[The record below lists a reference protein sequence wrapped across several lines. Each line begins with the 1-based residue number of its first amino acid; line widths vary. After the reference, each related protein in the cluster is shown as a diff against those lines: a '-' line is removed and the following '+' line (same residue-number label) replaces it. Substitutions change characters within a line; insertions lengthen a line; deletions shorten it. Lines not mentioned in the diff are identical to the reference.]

1 MTVLTKRIQNHWTT
15 IAPLLTIRNEREY
28 DQAVNRLNNLLDEI
42 GDDERHPQYE
52 LLDTLGTLI
61 QAYEATH
68 YPVPECS
75 ALDSLRFLIEEHG
88 VMFDDLPEVGSRDV
102 VIEVLNGRQELNL
115 RQVRALARRF
125 HVSPSVFI

>member
-28 DQAVNRLNNLLDEI
+28 AQAINRLNDLLDEI
-42 GDDERHPQYE
+42 GDDEHHPQYE

-68 YPVPECS
+68 YAVPECGG
-75 ALDSLRFLIEEHG
+75 LDSLRFLMEEHG
-88 VMFDDLPEVGSRDV
+88 VMPTDLPEIGSQDV
-102 VIEVLNGRQELNL
+102 VVEVLNGRQELNL